1 VKNRRAMK
9 SPISAASI
17 TAKQGQTV
25 YPAPYDAL
33 IQGRLKRKLGQHF
46 ELKNF
51 GVNLTQLAPGAISA
65 LAHSHSIQEEFIFI
79 LDGSP
84 TLILGP
90 TEYQLNPGDCYGF
103 PAKTGIPHQLINR
116 SATPVSYLEIGD
128 RSLNDEVTYPN
139 DDLKAVQL
147 TNGEWALT
155 YKNGQPY
162 D

>member
-1 VKNRRAMK
+1 MK
-9 SPISAASI
+9 SPISAASVP
-17 TAKQGQTV
+17 AKQGQTI
-25 YPAPYDAL
+25 YPAPYDVL

-46 ELKNF
+46 GLENF

-65 LAHSHSIQEEFIFI
+65 LVHSHSLQEEFIFI

-84 TLILGP
+84 ILILGS

-103 PAKTGIPHQLINR
+103 QAGTGVSHQLVNR
-116 SATPVSYLEIGD
+116 SATPVRYLEIGD
-128 RSLNDEVTYPN
+128 RSPGDEVTYPN
-139 DDLKAVQL
+139 DDLKAVQQ

-155 YKNGQPY
+155 HKNGQPY